1 MRHRMYDTTQ
11 VITEHVGAAKF
22 SANRALL
29 IGFGGA
35 AILLVGLL
43 GWSIFSS
50 ISGAVIATGRV
61 AVESHNQ
68 AVEHIDG
75 GTVSEILARNG
86 DRVAAGETLL
96 RFDDELL
103 RTEEA
108 ILAVQFA
115 ELAARRNRLEAEF
128 SGADTVT
135 FDSELDLMAS
145 GDPRIQRILEGQQ
158 RLFIARNEA
167 RRGEIERLQEQI
179 GQARNEIAGLEAQT
193 VSLREQ
199 SALIGRELE
208 AEQALFERGLSELP
222 MVLELERSAQN
233 LAGQSGAT
241 AAQIARA
248 RGRISELEIE
258 ILLIDSR
265 HIEDAEEQVNNI
277 RAQENEVIERLAA
290 VRERLGRMEVRA
302 PVAGEVFGAAV
313 FAPGEVVIPGEPILQ
328 IVPDEASLVVMARV
342 EPSDIDQVYPGQE
355 ALLRFSSFPARLT
368 SEFDGFVT
376 RISADTVID
385 PNLGTT
391 WYDVEL
397 SMVEPVA
404 SAQEP
409 IAAGNARQVGRRF
422 GDLLLTPGMPVE
434 AHIRTE
440 SRTVIS
446 FLLKPITDFFS
457 RSMREE

>member
-135 FDSELDLMAS
+135 FDSELDSMAS

-355 ALLRFSSFPARLT
+355 ALLRFSSFPA
-368 SEFDGFVT
+368 
-376 RISADTVID
+376 A
-385 PNLGTT
+385 
-391 WYDVEL
+391 
-397 SMVEPVA
+397 
-404 SAQEP
+404 
-409 IAAGNARQVGRRF
+409 
-422 GDLLLTPGMPVE
+422 
-434 AHIRTE
+434 
-440 SRTVIS
+440 
-446 FLLKPITDFFS
+446 
-457 RSMREE
+457 